1 VGYSSGV
8 NKVTRILDRV
18 QQGDSRAVD
27 ELIPLVYE
35 ELRRLAAMKMAREQ
49 FGQTLQPT
57 ALVHEAYLRL
67 LGQEKQAW
75 QNSRHFFSAAAE
87 AMRRIL
93 VERARHKAR
102 QRHGGEMQ
110 RLDIER
116 IDVASQDDEKTLLFV
131 NDALE
136 RLSAKDPVCAELIN
150 LRFFAGMANHEA
162 ARLLGLSERTA
173 KRNWAYARAWLA
185 KEIPRLKA
193 DEPSSQR
200 PL

>member
-1 VGYSSGV
+1 M
-8 NKVTRILDRV
+8 NEVTRILDRV

-49 FGQTLQPT
+49 SGQTLQPT

-93 VERARHKAR
+93 ERHLLSRHLA
-102 QRHGGEMQ
+102 Q
-110 RLDIER
+110 
-116 IDVASQDDEKTLLFV
+116 LF
-131 NDALE
+131 
-136 RLSAKDPVCAELIN
+136 IN
-150 LRFFAGMANHEA
+150 LRQQLTG
-162 ARLLGLSERTA
+162 LLGFPVLFLPQIDRSIIHTITDDFCLL
-173 KRNWAYARAWLA
+173 N
-185 KEIPRLKA
+185 
-193 DEPSSQR
+193 SFQ
-200 PL
+200 